1 MPNHTHSAKRLL
13 AGLALATA
21 MTPFAGPAHADQ
33 SLTRELGTTADNL
46 TNTCSFGQ
54 TGSTTT
60 SNNAQAA
67 NPLVALVNGA
77 INAVVPVDLNAQA
90 LDCNNI
96 GVRDV
101 VNLNAK
107 NSDKKVDVTEVDDS
121 FNHHG

>member
-1 MPNHTHSAKRLL
+1 MDRTKRLL
-13 AGLALATA
+13 VGIALTTA
-21 MTPFAGPAHADQ
+21 ALPFSTPAHADQ
-33 SLTRELGTTADNL
+33 PLASAIDTATDNL

-77 INAVVPVDLNAQA
+77 INAVAPIDVNAQA

-101 VNLNAK
+101 VNLNSK
-107 NSDKKVDVTEVDDS
+107 NADKKVDVTEIDDS
-121 FNHHG
+121 FNHNG